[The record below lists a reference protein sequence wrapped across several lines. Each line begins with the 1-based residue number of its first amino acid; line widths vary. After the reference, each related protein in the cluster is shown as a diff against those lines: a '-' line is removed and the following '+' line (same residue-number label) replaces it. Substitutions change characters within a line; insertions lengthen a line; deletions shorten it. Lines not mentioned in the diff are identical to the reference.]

1 LTLIN
6 LNKNIT
12 YNVQLQQQSK
22 VKFDV
27 KLPLILIHTPFGLKF
42 FDRVAQTK
50 AARIYSSANTYL
62 MPFITAL
69 ALFLIIGA
77 VAALFSNEM
86 VREGARGIGPQSNL
100 LIPGLN
106 PYLPILEGWIAL
118 VITII
123 IHEAGHGIV
132 ARVYG
137 AKVESTGIVLFIG
150 IPIGAFVNI
159 ERDELNKLSI
169 KNKSA
174 ILTAG
179 PMNNVILAVISLL
192 CLFLI
197 TASLTVVGPI
207 NPNMHGLMIT
217 NINQGS
223 LAESIGLTKGSIIQ
237 QVGDSQIRSAVDL
250 NNNLGTNL
258 GKTIDITLLD
268 DKGQKIVRQA
278 KLPPVREPGKGI
290 LGVSITEVSDPQ
302 QVLDKY
308 NSLFVTNPLAIL
320 APPTVAPGGIPYSPV
335 MQDKY
340 TSPVFGQ
347 NFALPANIFFW
358 LWFINFN
365 VAIFNALPIGP
376 LDGGQLY
383 NTIIDKKTEKRKG
396 ILKQSSKILTY
407 AMIILVALT
416 FVVPWILK

>member
-1 LTLIN
+1 
-6 LNKNIT
+6 
-12 YNVQLQQQSK
+12 

-50 AARIYSSANTYL
+50 AARIYSKANTYL

-118 VITII
+118 IITIV

-179 PMNNVILAVISLL
+179 PMNNVILAVISLF

-197 TASLTVVGPI
+197 TSSLAVTGPV
-207 NPNMHGLMIT
+207 NPNLHGLMIT
-217 NINQGS
+217 NINPGS

-237 QVGDSQIRSAVDL
+237 QVGDSQIRSPAQL
-250 NNNLGTNL
+250 NDNLGKNL
-258 GKTIDITLLD
+258 GKTIDITFLD
-268 DKGQKIVRQA
+268 DKGQRILKQA
-278 KLPPVREPGKGI
+278 KLPSVREPGKGI

-302 QVLDKY
+302 KVLDKY

-340 TSPVFGQ
+340 ISPIFGH
-347 NFALPANIFFW
+347 NFVLPANIFFW

-383 NTIIDKKTEKRKG
+383 NTIIDKKTEKKKG